1 MKQLIV
7 LSLVSLALGQDYKHT
22 SDEYDVWNREAGF
35 ASSVSQHDAGA
46 FAALLH
52 AGALFNAASDAPT
65 RGAAAVA
72 KNWAGIIEGKNIVL
86 RWLPQYVSIGGDPNI
101 AISRGPFTMENPNRE
116 GKGKFSIGYFTSVW
130 VREAKGKPWLVL
142 FDGGG
147 APPIPAENAE
157 AAAKHMAQAPKVCP
171 GRVSEK

>member
-1 MKQLIV
+1 MKQWIV

-22 SDEYDVWNREAGF
+22 SDECDVWNREAGF

-46 FAALLH
+46 FAAFLH

-86 RWLPQYVSIGGDPNI
+86 RWLPQYVSIGGDLNI
-101 AISRGPFTMENPNRE
+101 AISRGPFSMENPNREGKE

-130 VREAKGKPWLVL
+130 AREAKGKPCLVL

-157 AAAKHMAQAPKVCP
+157 AAAKRLASQK
-171 GRVSEK
+171 

>member
-7 LSLVSLALGQDYKHT
+7 LSLVWLAFGQDYKHT
-22 SDEYDVWNREAGF
+22 SDECDVWNREAGF

-46 FAALLH
+46 FAAFLH
-52 AGALFNAASDAPT
+52 AGALFKAASDAPT

-72 KNWAGIIEGKNIVL
+72 KNWAGII
-86 RWLPQYVSIGGDPNI
+86 
-101 AISRGPFTMENPNRE
+101 E